1 MKQVML
7 LLVLLS
13 NTIIGFS
20 NTTIYV
26 VPNGN
31 TKHYEL
37 VKNTLENQN
46 VNFAVIESI
55 KVKEDQSLYI
65 IFNIETI
72 THALLP
78 KHYIV
83 YQSRNL
89 NTCLITN
96 DYLEKLSNAVAVWD
110 CSFSNI
116 EKYKNNVHNYLVFP
130 DHTFYEYA
138 DTLMIP
144 CRLPIAM
151 LATYKELLNYSN
163 AHNTDISSHL
173 PSIFFYTVLQ
183 NPDVIVEAG
192 VRGGEST
199 IAFEKVLQFCNAH
212 LLGIDI
218 EPACN
223 AVYKRC
229 PHSLFVCMDDLEF
242 GKYYK
247 HNLQFKRKIDVIFID
262 TSHLYAHTLAEIKL
276 FAPMLNK
283 NGILMFHDSN
293 VTPLN
298 DNCDYLRLNGT
309 MCHVGHYNTRGVTQ
323 AIKEYFSLSFDEA
336 QYQNISCSVGDQNW
350 NIIHYPYCNGLTI
363 ARKL

>member
-1 MKQVML
+1 MKQ
-7 LLVLLS
+7 LVLLLALFTNALVS
-13 NTIIGFS
+13 FS

-31 TKHYEL
+31 TKQYEI
-37 VKNTLENQN
+37 VKKTLENEN
-46 VNFAVIESI
+46 VSFAVVESANE
-55 KVKEDQSLYI
+55 KDDQSLYI
-65 IFNIETI
+65 IFNIQTI
-72 THALLP
+72 ARTKLP
-78 KHYIV
+78 KHYIA
-83 YQSRNL
+83 YQSLNL
-89 NTCLITN
+89 STIAITP
-96 DYLEKLSNAVAVWD
+96 DYLEKLSHAVAIWD
-110 CSFSNI
+110 SSFSNL
-116 EKYKNNVHNYLVFP
+116 EKYKNILHNYLVFP
-130 DHTFYEYA
+130 DHTYYEYT

-144 CRLPIAM
+144 CRLPTAM

-163 AHNTDISSHL
+163 THEGDISSHL

-199 IAFEKVLQFCNAH
+199 IAFEKVFQFCNTH
-212 LLGIDI
+212 LIGIDI

-223 AVYKRC
+223 AVYKRSAN
-229 PHSLFVCMDDLEF
+229 SLFICMDDLEF

-247 HNLQFKRKIDVIFID
+247 HNLEYKRKIDVIFID

-298 DNCDYLRLNGT
+298 GNSDYIRLNGT
-309 MCHVGHYNTRGVTQ
+309 MGFVGPYNTRGVTQ
-323 AIKEYFSLSFDEA
+323 ALKEYFSLSFDEA
-336 QYQNISCSVGDQNW
+336 HYQNISCTVGEQNW
-350 NIIHYPYCNGLTI
+350 QITHYPYCNGLTI